1 MPDEAKV
8 RAMMRASALSVANTE
23 PHEVHGLLLRK
34 HGYGMMMSNQR
45 GSKMHEVC
53 PFCGDSNPE
62 CMRTSGMFCKHRMR
76 IMCPQCGCDTAWVF
90 GDDPDE
96 AVKKA
101 WLKWDTRC
109 HKDTAKYLANSL
121 MAAYLPG
128 ECVNCQFY
136 DYCED
141 GQDSRDCKVKYKELM
156 EDYILEELDSVN

>member
-1 MPDEAKV
+1 
-8 RAMMRASALSVANTE
+8 
-23 PHEVHGLLLRK
+23 
-34 HGYGMMMSNQR
+34 
-45 GSKMHEVC
+45 MHEVC
-53 PFCGDSNPE
+53 PFCGSDDLEVDN
-62 CMRTSGMFCKHRMR
+62 CSGFTAGRAAKIFCKNCECSIAR
-76 IMCPQCGCDTAWVF
+76 CYGWT
-90 GDDPDE
+90 DE
-96 AVKKA
+96 QAVKKA